1 MSKKLNY
8 KSMNKKRSEL
18 TDKQELF
25 LAETRERAAQ
35 RISNTGRS
43 AWDELREKYE
53 FKIKSQGYRIAHLEK
68 KVAELEARLKADDGV
83 VL

>member
-8 KSMNKKRSEL
+8 KNLNKKRSEASE
-18 TDKQELF
+18 KQELF
-25 LAETRERAAQ
+25 LAEIRERAAR
-35 RISNTGRS
+35 RITSTGRS

-53 FKIKSQGYRIAHLEK
+53 FKIKSQGYRIAYLEK
-68 KVAELEARLKADDGV
+68 KVAELEARLKAEDGV